1 MLSFLIYEGKVAAA
15 LLAFYLFYRFLLKKE
30 TFHRFNRVVLVGTAV
45 LSFLLPFCI
54 ITIHKSMEMPSESNL
69 EVVDLGEETTVVQG
83 LSARALEGAAPWW
96 PTALAVL
103 FFVGVA
109 FVLVRVGVSILSL
122 ARIIRRGKGVREED
136 GVKIVVSDR
145 DIDPFSWMRYIV
157 LSQKDW
163 EASPS
168 SILVHEKAHIAYR
181 HSAELLLVDIL
192 SALQWFNPAIWML
205 RADLKELHEY
215 EADDAV
221 LRSGAN
227 LKEYQYLLIR
237 KAVGKSGYSVAN
249 SFNHSILKNRITMMS
264 KSKSSAVRGLRV
276 LYVLPLVGI
285 CLVSNA
291 QTVIDYKGSNNP
303 QTNYYASPTEIVLTV
318 IQQGDHADYLVK
330 GEEVGLEK
338 LGQKVL
344 EARGDDASAYVSI
357 VGETDVKTHVIEDV
371 KEELRKVGVLKV
383 QYTCFPNVKVQRR
396 LNPAGSEQTRE
407 EFMQTAQKGD
417 IQIWINSLGKLLY
430 VDGKYTAVS
439 QEDLFARAK
448 KDIEKNNGIAFYFVV
463 DGYSPYGAYSAALQS
478 VYYAYKSVRED
489 LAMNTYGK
497 PYDLLE
503 DGQQDELLQKCRAK
517 IYDYIGVAGRH

>member
-83 LSARALEGAAPWW
+83 LSAGALEGAAPWW

-122 ARIIRRGKGVREED
+122 ARIIRRGKCVREED

-285 CLVSNA
+285 CLASNA

-303 QTNYYASPTEIVLTV
+303 QTNYYASPTEIILTV
-318 IQQGDHADYLVK
+318 IQDGDHADYLVK
-330 GEEVGLEK
+330 GEEVSLEK

-344 EARGDDASAYVSI
+344 EARGDDASAFVSI
-357 VGETDVKTHVIEDV
+357 VAETDVKTLVIEDV

-396 LNPAGSEQTRE
+396 LNPAGSEKTRE

-417 IQIWINSLGKLLY
+417 VQIWINSLGKLLY
-430 VDGKYTAVS
+430 ADGKYTSVS
-439 QEDLFARAK
+439 QDDLFARAK
-448 KDIEKNNGIAFYFVV
+448 QDIEKNNGIAFYFVV